1 MPLDSDTIEQLASI
15 RIIDF
20 TTTGRK
26 SGQAARI
33 EIWWFRVDNRFIIT
47 GTPGRRDWY
56 ANVMADPSIIIHTP
70 LGDFAGRGLVVT
82 DVELRRRIMTD
93 PNLSW
98 YQTQSE
104 LETLVT
110 GSPMIEI
117 ILDDV
122 ER

>member
-33 EIWWFRVDNRFIIT
+33 EIWWFRVGNRFIIT

-70 LGDFAGRGLVVT
+70 LGDFTGRGLVVI

-104 LETLVT
+104 LEALVT

>member
-1 MPLDSDTIEQLASI
+1 MSLDSDTIEQLASI

-20 TTTGRK
+20 TTTGCK
-26 SGQAARI
+26 SGQSARI
-33 EIWWFRVDNRFIIT
+33 EIWWFRVGNRFIIT

-104 LETLVT
+104 LEALVT

>member
-104 LETLVT
+104 LEALVT